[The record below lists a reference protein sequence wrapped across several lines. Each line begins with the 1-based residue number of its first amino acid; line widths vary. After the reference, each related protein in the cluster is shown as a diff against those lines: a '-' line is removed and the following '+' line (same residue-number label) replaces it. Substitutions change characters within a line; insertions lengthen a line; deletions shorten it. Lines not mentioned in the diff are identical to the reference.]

1 MFLVYTFFSI
11 DLPPPYFLKYPFFH
25 GDCDG
30 ECVNLVGP
38 LGCPDICSNIILA
51 VSMSMFLNE
60 IVILIGELSKTDWLS
75 KSVGFI
81 NQLKANIE

>member
-1 MFLVYTFFSI
+1 
-11 DLPPPYFLKYPFFH
+11 
-25 GDCDG
+25 
-30 ECVNLVGP
+30 
-38 LGCPDICSNIILA
+38 
-51 VSMSMFLNE
+51 MSMFLNE